1 MTVNHNAA
9 LHTVVLG
16 VGASVSAYKAVE
28 VLRLLT
34 KLGIDVWVCPTPD
47 SLRFVGAA
55 TWESL
60 SGHPVHVD
68 TFDNAAAISHVEIAN
83 RAEAFIVVA
92 ASADLIARFRLG
104 LGDVF
109 LTLAA
114 LTVDCPCFIA
124 PAMHPTMWDNS
135 ATQDNVSILR
145 ERGWHF
151 IGPVSG
157 RLADGT
163 TGIGRLS
170 EPEIIVSTVQSALN
184 WQPQGA

>member
-1 MTVNHNAA
+1 MTANPETTH
-9 LHTVVLG
+9 HTVILG

-34 KLGIDVWVCPTPD
+34 KAGIDVWVCPTPE
-47 SLRFVGAA
+47 SLRFVGTA

-60 SGHPVHVD
+60 SGHPVHIN
-68 TFDNAAAISHVEIAN
+68 TSDNPAAISHIEIAN
-83 RAEAFIVVA
+83 CAEAFIVVA

-109 LTLAA
+109 LTLSA
-114 LTVDCPCFIA
+114 LAVECPRFIA
-124 PAMHPTMWDNS
+124 PAMHPSMWENP
-135 ATQDNVSILR
+135 ATQDNVHTLR
-145 ERGWHF
+145 ERGWHI

-157 RLADGT
+157 NLADGT

-170 EPEIIVSTVQSALN
+170 DPEIIVSAVQTSLG
-184 WQPQGA
+184 WQTQES